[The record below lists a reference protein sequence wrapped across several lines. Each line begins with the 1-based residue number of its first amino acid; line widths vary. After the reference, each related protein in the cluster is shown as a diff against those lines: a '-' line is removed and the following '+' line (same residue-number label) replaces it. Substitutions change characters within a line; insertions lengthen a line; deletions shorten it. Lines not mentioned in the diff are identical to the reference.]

1 VRLHDKTAAGD
12 LGDCERERMSDDR
25 PPFFVP
31 NRGPAPPRQ
40 PQPGEQVW
48 RLRPLLLVAAREL
61 MGAYRSSTI
70 VGLDRAPIDAGLPI
84 PDPAQASSPATSSSP
99 NTRDVLETAWLP
111 HRDAP
116 SLLGVRPCKTP

>member
-1 VRLHDKTAAGD
+1 ML
-12 LGDCERERMSDDR
+12 L
-25 PPFFVP
+25 P

-61 MGAYRSSTI
+61 VGAYRSSTI

-99 NTRDVLETAWLP
+99 NAKRA
-111 HRDAP
+111 RN
-116 SLLGVRPCKTP
+116 GVVAASGCAVVARRASV